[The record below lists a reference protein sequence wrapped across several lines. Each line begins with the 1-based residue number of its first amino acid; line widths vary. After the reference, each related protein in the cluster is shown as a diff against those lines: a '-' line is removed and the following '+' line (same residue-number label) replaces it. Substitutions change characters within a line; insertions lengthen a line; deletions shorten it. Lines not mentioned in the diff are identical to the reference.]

1 MTVEIREEKKK
12 IKENSSVTSEFLI
25 TSTAHVWSLNFLG
38 LPFLQESLVSAYS
51 PLRWPFFHTLIWLTG
66 EQHSGAG
73 AAHVP
78 HQSRSAWMWES
89 ERVLKRHRAAAHP
102 GPDLSSVQHQ
112 LTWEGESNTLAE
124 ATVSNLTTKKKN
136 KNYNSEWH
144 KADPLMAEKTKV
156 WERKNSD
163 PIPLH
168 RFGSQGSCTWS
179 LKAAVSGN
187 NFAAVDAAATPL
199 LFA

>member
-1 MTVEIREEKKK
+1 MCEA
-12 IKENSSVTSEFLI
+12 
-25 TSTAHVWSLNFLG
+25 STFLG

-51 PLRWPFFHTLIWLTG
+51 PLRRPFFHALIWLTG

-78 HQSRSAWMWES
+78 HQSRSLGRECGKS
-89 ERVLKRHRAAAHP
+89 ENGFETADTVLPRTR
-102 GPDLSSVQHQ
+102 GPDLSAYNISWPGRERVILYSWSHDEQSD
-112 LTWEGESNTLAE
+112 L
-124 ATVSNLTTKKKN
+124 KKKQF
-136 KNYNSEWH
+136 YNSEWH
-144 KADPLMAEKTKV
+144 NADPLMAEKTKV
-156 WERKNSD
+156 WERKNFY

-168 RFGSQGSCTWS
+168 RFGSRGSCTWS

-187 NFAAVDAAATPL
+187 NFAAVDAAAATPL